1 VEGEGKVSP
10 SKFAGVTIN
19 PGDRVWLY
27 NGGGGGWG
35 DPRKRDRAKIE
46 QDIREG
52 WVTRER
58 AERDYGTAPAPKKNA
73 AE

>member
-1 VEGEGKVSP
+1 M
-10 SKFAGVTIN
+10 TIN
-19 PGDRVWLY
+19 PGDRVWLH

-35 DPRKRDRAKIE
+35 DPRKRDRAKID

-58 AERDYGTAPAPKKNA
+58 ADRDYGPAPAIKKNA